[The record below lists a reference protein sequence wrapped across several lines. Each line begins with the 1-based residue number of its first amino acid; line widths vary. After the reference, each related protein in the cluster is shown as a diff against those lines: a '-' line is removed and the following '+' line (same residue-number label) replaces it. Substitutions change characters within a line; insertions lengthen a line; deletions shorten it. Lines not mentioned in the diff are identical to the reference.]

1 MGGLFTTTALAIA
14 EARAN
19 AVGAVRLTCG
29 EERLEI
35 ELLRVAWHASGFA
48 PGAVAEPIRVDV
60 PYAAIRALFRRG
72 PALCL
77 SIDPS
82 VCAPYNRFSL
92 ARFTDEPVAALA
104 RAYQARLRARLAG
117 WIAPLPLGILAA
129 AAAPADLASGPLGL
143 ASLAAV
149 VAVAAWLALRGL
161 MHALT
166 WGGPAADRRRDALEA
181 ELSHRM
187 GFIAPAP
194 VAVAVTASASG
205 AVSASASASAPAR
218 APAPAPIAAA
228 ASAAASAPAP
238 AYALG
243 PRLRALLPIALAA
256 AAVVATMALVQR
268 FAVPRAPAPLLEIA
282 RVAPIARAGAQRWAD
297 LDPAAL
303 APIEP
308 ALPRCLCER
317 ADSPLWREGLPRL
330 SLLPSSGPDDA
341 GGAMEPVDGEYEFEL
356 AVVNN
361 GAEPLRD
368 VHVLLTFARR
378 EDGRRT
384 GITERGLF
392 REGLLR
398 PGHAVKWHVE
408 APGTE
413 VKVEPGVVGPLE
425 GAAAPPEAF
434 FALTRARYR
443 SVRIHAAMMLAY
455 LRDPRAIE
463 ALRALGPPPPEEA
476 ETLARIRRA
485 AAEVFACAPEAGGG
499 RLRACVFNAGVA
511 TRRGAT
517 LVEVGETGGSL
528 RRWPIEATLPVHE
541 GLQLDL
547 PLEGEPPAELS
558 VELPE
563 DDAARRP

>member
-1 MGGLFTTTALAIA
+1 MGAAFTALAIA

-19 AVGAVRLTCG
+19 AVGAVRVTCG

-35 ELLRVAWHASGFA
+35 ELLRVAWHAAGFA
-48 PGAVAEPIRVDV
+48 PGAVAESIRVEV
-60 PYAAIRALFRRG
+60 PYAAVRALFRRG

-82 VCAPYNRFSL
+82 ACAPYNRFSL

-117 WIAPLPLGILAA
+117 WIAPLPLGILVA

-149 VAVAAWLALRGL
+149 VALATWLALRGL
-161 MHALT
+161 MRALT

-181 ELSHRM
+181 ELSRRM
-187 GFIAPAP
+187 GFSAPAPAP
-194 VAVAVTASASG
+194 VRVSG
-205 AVSASASASAPAR
+205 SASAPAR
-218 APAPAPIAAA
+218 ASAPVPAPVAAT

-238 AYALG
+238 ADALA
-243 PRLRALLPIALAA
+243 PRPRALVPIALVAA
-256 AAVVATMALVQR
+256 GVVATMALVQR
-268 FAVPRAPAPLLEIA
+268 FAVPRAPAPLPEIA

-317 ADSPLWREGLPRL
+317 ADSPLWRGGLPRL
-330 SLLPSSGPDDA
+330 SLLPSSGADDA
-341 GGAMEPVDGEYEFEL
+341 GGAMEPVDGEYDFEL

-378 EDGRRT
+378 EGGRRT

-463 ALRALGPPPPEEA
+463 ALRDLGAPAAAEER
-476 ETLARIRRA
+476 TFARIRRA
-485 AAEVFACAPEAGGG
+485 AGEVIVCDAVAEGE
-499 RLRACVFNAGVA
+499 RLRACVFNAGVVA
-511 TRRGAT
+511 RRGAALRE
-517 LVEVGETGGSL
+517 LVGDADPSQGAAPRS
-528 RRWPIEATLPVHE
+528 WSIEATLPVHE
-541 GLQLDL
+541 GIQLEVPLQGDR
-547 PLEGEPPAELS
+547 
-558 VELPE
+558 LPE
-563 DDAARRP
+563 ELEVVTAE